1 MIQSEASNGIV
12 SPPITPTATCD
23 SKFECNVCRKV
34 FKSKSGLTR
43 HHNIVK
49 KYNIS
54 RSDLDILPEN
64 TTRQFK
70 GILVHYIHKKLPS
83 GYKKLG
89 KQTVS
94 IPATES
100 QFYAVFKDHIHY
112 YSARKNIYKCIFHG
126 VSANQILAD
135 ILEMQEW
142 GLNFMSNV
150 NVLITKQCKS
160 RYERGQLVVEWKQ
173 QKNSDF
179 NGNLTQAGH
188 IYFHFFNSQAMI
200 Q

>member
-34 FKSKSGLTR
+34 FK
-43 HHNIVK
+43 N
-49 KYNIS
+49 
-54 RSDLDILPEN
+54 LDILPEN

-150 NVLITKQCKS
+150 NVLSTLYSMMIIILNLMMKTLFYK
-160 RYERGQLVVEWKQ
+160 LP
-173 QKNSDF
+173 NSVNQDM
-179 NGNLTQAGH
+179 NVGNLW
-188 IYFHFFNSQAMI
+188 
-200 Q
+200 

>member
-70 GILVHYIHKKLPS
+70 GILVHYIRKKLPR

-100 QFYAVFKDHIHY
+100 QFYAVLTD
-112 YSARKNIYKCIFHG
+112 
-126 VSANQILAD
+126 
-135 ILEMQEW
+135 
-142 GLNFMSNV
+142 
-150 NVLITKQCKS
+150 
-160 RYERGQLVVEWKQ
+160 LVR
-173 QKNSDF
+173 
-179 NGNLTQAGH
+179 
-188 IYFHFFNSQAMI
+188 
-200 Q
+200 